1 MWRNEVRLRR
11 VLDIVEIDSTRGRIA
26 VGEPV
31 TGTAAG
37 VPFTVLP
44 PSAEVSGP
52 APVVVAWHM
61 IDAPRSDAA
70 FAAALPLAGA
80 PAWRVYLGMPLCGAR
95 MVDGSMDAVVERA
108 VRDSVLAYADPFV
121 RQAALEF
128 PAALAE
134 LRERFG
140 FDTSR
145 MAVVGG
151 SLGGAV
157 ALTILATREIPVRAA
172 ALVNPAVRA
181 RSLVGVVETMLEKPY
196 SWTDEANQA
205 ADQLDFV
212 ARSGEISARDTQ
224 VPLLVV
230 SGEEDFPT
238 FRADADELVDALRA
252 RYSVADDVRLRRLPG
267 LAHPLAE
274 DPGIEPA
281 PQLPIAKLVDDQVAE
296 WLVRHLG

>member
-1 MWRNEVRLRR
+1 M
-11 VLDIVEIDSTRGRIA
+11 

-37 VPFTVLP
+37 VPFTALP

-52 APVVVAWHM
+52 APVVIAWHM
-61 IDAPRSDAA
+61 IDSPRTDAA
-70 FAAALPLAGA
+70 FAAALPLAGV

-95 MVDGSMDAVVERA
+95 MVDGSMDAVIERA
-108 VRDSVLAYADPFV
+108 RRDAMLAYVDPMV

-134 LRERFG
+134 LRERLG
-140 FDTSR
+140 LDTSR

-157 ALTILATREIPVRAA
+157 ALTILATREIPVLAA

-181 RSLVGVVETMLEKPY
+181 RSVVGLVEGLTGEPY
-196 SWTDEANQA
+196 QWNDESNQA

-212 ARSGEISARDTQ
+212 ARSGEIAAREAQ
-224 VPLLVV
+224 VPLLLV
-230 SGEEDFPT
+230 SGEEDYPSL
-238 FRADADELVDALRA
+238 RADAADLAGALRGQ
-252 RYSVADDVRLRRLPG
+252 YADPEQVLLKRIPE

-274 DPGIEPA
+274 EPGIEPA
-281 PQLPIAKLVDDQVAE
+281 PQNEHAKPVDEAVTE

>member
-1 MWRNEVRLRR
+1 V
-11 VLDIVEIDSTRGRIA
+11 DIVEIDSVRGRIA
-26 VGEPV
+26 VEEPV

-70 FAAALPLAGA
+70 FAAALPLAGVS
-80 PAWRVYLGMPLCGAR
+80 AWRVYLGMPLCGAR
-95 MVDGSMDAVVERA
+95 MVDGSMDAIVERA
-108 VRDSVLAYADPFV
+108 QRDAMLAYVDPFV

-145 MAVVGG
+145 TAVVGG

-172 ALVNPAVRA
+172 ALINPAVRA
-181 RSLVGVVETMLEKPY
+181 RSVIGLVEGMLEQPY
-196 SWTDEANQA
+196 PWNDESEQA

-212 ARSGEISARDTQ
+212 ARSGEISAREKQ
-224 VPLLVV
+224 APLLLV
-230 SGEEDFPT
+230 SGEEDFPA
-238 FRADADELVDALRA
+238 FRADADELVGALRGQ
-252 RYSVADDVRLRRLPG
+252 YSVPGEVRLDRVPG

-281 PQLPIAKLVDDQVAE
+281 PQLPIARQVDEAITE
-296 WLVRHLG
+296 WLVRHLS

>member
-70 FAAALPLAGA
+70 FAAALPLAGV

-95 MVDGSMDAVVERA
+95 MVDGGMDAVVERA
-108 VRDSVLAYADPFV
+108 KRDAMLAYVDPFV

-145 MAVVGG
+145 TAVVGG

-172 ALVNPAVRA
+172 ALINPAVRA
-181 RSLVGVVETMLEKPY
+181 RSVVGLVEGMLDRPY
-196 SWTDEANQA
+196 PWNDEAEQA

-212 ARSGEISARDTQ
+212 ARSGEISARETQ
-224 VPLLVV
+224 VPLLLV
-230 SGEEDFPT
+230 SGEDDYPSLRT
-238 FRADADELVDALRA
+238 DADDLVSALRERYA
-252 RYSVADDVRLRRLPG
+252 RPDDVQLARVAG

-274 DPGIEPA
+274 EPGIEPA
-281 PQLPIAKLVDDQVAE
+281 PQLPIAKLVDDTVAE

>member
-1 MWRNEVRLRR
+1 M
-11 VLDIVEIDSTRGRIA
+11 
-26 VGEPV
+26 GEPV

-70 FAAALPLAGA
+70 FAAALPLAGV

-95 MVDGSMDAVVERA
+95 MVDGGMDAVVERA
-108 VRDSVLAYADPFV
+108 RRDAMLAYVDPFV

-145 MAVVGG
+145 TAVVGG

-172 ALVNPAVRA
+172 ALINPAVRA
-181 RSLVGVVETMLEKPY
+181 RSVVGLVEGLLGRPY
-196 SWTDEANQA
+196 PWNDEAEQA

-212 ARSGEISARDTQ
+212 ARSGEMSARETQ
-224 VPLLVV
+224 VPLLLV
-230 SGEEDFPT
+230 SGEEDHPSLRT
-238 FRADADELVDALRA
+238 DADDLVAALRERYA
-252 RYSVADDVRLRRLPG
+252 RPDDVQLARVPG

-274 DPGIEPA
+274 EPGIEPA
-281 PQLPIAKLVDDQVAE
+281 PQLPIAKLVDDTVAE
-296 WLVRHLG
+296 WLTRHLG

>member
-1 MWRNEVRLRR
+1 M
-11 VLDIVEIDSTRGRIA
+11 
-26 VGEPV
+26 GEPV

-70 FAAALPLAGA
+70 FAAALPLAGV

-95 MVDGSMDAVVERA
+95 MVDGGMDAVVERA
-108 VRDSVLAYADPFV
+108 RRDAMLAYVDPFV

-145 MAVVGG
+145 TAVVGG

-172 ALVNPAVRA
+172 ALINPAVRA
-181 RSLVGVVETMLEKPY
+181 RSVVGLVEGMLDRPY
-196 SWTDEANQA
+196 PWNDEAEQA

-212 ARSGEISARDTQ
+212 ARSSEISARETQ
-224 VPLLVV
+224 VPLMLV
-230 SGEEDFPT
+230 SGEDDHPSLRT
-238 FRADADELVDALRA
+238 DADDLVAALRERYA
-252 RYSVADDVRLRRLPG
+252 RPDDVRLARVAG

-274 DPGIEPA
+274 EPGIEPA
-281 PQLPIAKLVDDQVAE
+281 PQLPIAKLVDDTVAE

>member
-1 MWRNEVRLRR
+1 ME
-11 VLDIVEIDSTRGRIA
+11 
-26 VGEPV
+26 EPV

-37 VPFTVLP
+37 VPFTALP

-52 APVVVAWHM
+52 APVVIAWHM

-70 FAAALPLAGA
+70 FAAALPLAGV

-95 MVDGSMDAVVERA
+95 MVDGGMDAVIERA
-108 VRDSVLAYADPFV
+108 RRDAMLAYLDPFV

-128 PAALAE
+128 PAALAV

-145 MAVVGG
+145 MAVAGG

-181 RSLVGVVETMLEKPY
+181 RSVVGLVEGMLEQPY
-196 SWTDEANQA
+196 PWNAEAEKA

-212 ARSGEISARDTQ
+212 ARSGEISARETQ

-230 SGEEDFPT
+230 SGEDDFPS
-238 FRADADELVDALRA
+238 FREDADELVSALRGQYA
-252 RYSVADDVRLRRLPG
+252 TPDDVRLDRIAD
-267 LAHPLAE
+267 LAHPLADE
-274 DPGIEPA
+274 PGIAPA
-281 PQLPIAKLVDDQVAE
+281 PQLPIAKVVDDTVTA
-296 WLVRHLG
+296 WLERHLR

>member
-1 MWRNEVRLRR
+1 M
-11 VLDIVEIDSTRGRIA
+11 
-26 VGEPV
+26 GEPV

-70 FAAALPLAGA
+70 FAAALPLAGV

-95 MVDGSMDAVVERA
+95 MVDGGMDAVVERA
-108 VRDSVLAYADPFV
+108 RRDAMLAYVDPFV

-145 MAVVGG
+145 TAVVGG

-172 ALVNPAVRA
+172 ALINPAVRA
-181 RSLVGVVETMLEKPY
+181 RSVVGLVEGLLGRPY
-196 SWTDEANQA
+196 PWNDEAEQA

-212 ARSGEISARDTQ
+212 ARSGEISARETQ
-224 VPLLVV
+224 VPLMLV
-230 SGEEDFPT
+230 SGEDDHPSLRT
-238 FRADADELVDALRA
+238 DADDLVAALRERYA
-252 RYSVADDVRLRRLPG
+252 RPDDVQLARVAG

-274 DPGIEPA
+274 EPGIEPA
-281 PQLPIAKLVDDQVAE
+281 PQLPIAKLVDDTVAE
-296 WLVRHLG
+296 WLTRHLG

>member
-1 MWRNEVRLRR
+1 MG
-11 VLDIVEIDSTRGRIA
+11 D
-26 VGEPV
+26 PV

-37 VPFTVLP
+37 VPFTALP
-44 PSAEVSGP
+44 PSVEVSGP

-61 IDAPRSDAA
+61 IDSPRTDAA
-70 FAAALPLAGA
+70 FAAALPLAA
-80 PAWRVYLGMPLCGAR
+80 VPAWRVYLGMPLCGAR
-95 MVDGSMDAVVERA
+95 MIDGSMDAIVERA
-108 VRDSVLAYADPFV
+108 GRDAMLAYADPFV

-134 LRERFG
+134 LRERLG

-181 RSLVGVVETMLEKPY
+181 RSLVGLVENMLEQPY
-196 SWTDEANQA
+196 SWNDEANQA

-212 ARSGEISARDTQ
+212 ARSGEISARETQ

-230 SGEEDFPT
+230 SGAEDFPS
-238 FRADADELVDALRA
+238 FREDADELVSALRGQYA
-252 RYSVADDVRLRRLPG
+252 TPDDVRLSRVAG

-281 PQLPIAKLVDDQVAE
+281 PQLPIAKVVDDAVTE
-296 WLVRHLG
+296 WLARRLG